1 MAKLLSIIN
10 YKKGSPLSIFLKM
23 NNGLLRMLRLA
34 VIIVLIMH
42 LAACLLCA
50 IPGLE
55 VEYKHSWIYRYTV
68 YYKV

>member
-1 MAKLLSIIN
+1 
-10 YKKGSPLSIFLKM
+10 
-23 NNGLLRMLRLA
+23 MLRLA

-55 VEYKHSWIYRYTV
+55 VEYKDSWIYRYTV